1 MGIIGLIIS
10 LIAGFFM
17 LIGLI
22 PFLGWFN
29 WLTTLPVA
37 ILGAIISG
45 IAASR
50 WRSGYAVAGLAISL
64 VVFVIALGRLAMGCG
79 IL

>member
-29 WLTTLPVA
+29 WFTTLPVA

-50 WRSGYAVAGLAISL
+50 WRSGYAIAGLVISL
-64 VVFVIALGRLAMGCG
+64 AVFVIALGRLAIGCG
-79 IL
+79 VF

>member
-29 WLTTLPVA
+29 WFTTLPVA

-45 IAASR
+45 IAAAR
-50 WRSGYAVAGLAISL
+50 WRSGYAIAGLVISL
-64 VVFVIALGRLAMGCG
+64 VVFVIALGRLSIGCG
-79 IL
+79 IF

>member
-1 MGIIGLIIS
+1 MNVAGFVMS
-10 LIAGFFM
+10 LVAGFFM

-29 WLTTLPVA
+29 WFTTLPAAV
-37 ILGAIISG
+37 LGIIFSS
-45 IAASR
+45 IALSK
-50 WRSGYAVAGLAISL
+50 SQGGLAIAGLVISL
-64 VVFVIALGRLAMGCG
+64 SVFVIAIIRLAIGGG

>member
-29 WLTTLPVA
+29 WFTTLPVA
-37 ILGAIISG
+37 ILGAIICG

-50 WRSGYAVAGLAISL
+50 WRSGYAIAGLVISL
-64 VVFVIALGRLAMGCG
+64 AVFVIAVGRLAIGCG
-79 IL
+79 IF

>member
-1 MGIIGLIIS
+1 MNVAGFIMS
-10 LIAGFFM
+10 LVAGFFM

-29 WLTTLPVA
+29 WFTTLPAAV
-37 ILGAIISG
+37 LGIIFSS
-45 IAASR
+45 IALSK
-50 WRSGYAVAGLAISL
+50 SQDGLAIAGL
-64 VVFVIALGRLAMGCG
+64 VISIAVFFIAVLRLVIGGG